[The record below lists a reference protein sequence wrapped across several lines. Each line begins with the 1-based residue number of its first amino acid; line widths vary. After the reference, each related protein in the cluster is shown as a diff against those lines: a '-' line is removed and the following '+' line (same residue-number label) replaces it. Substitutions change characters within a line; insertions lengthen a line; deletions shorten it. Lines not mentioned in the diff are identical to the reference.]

1 MIKNIV
7 FDMGNVL
14 IRFDPE
20 RFMAR
25 YSLSETDKVLLRKEV
40 FRSVEWVRMDRGA
53 LDEKSA
59 EESILPRLPEHLRS
73 VACELIEKWDDP
85 LLPVDGML
93 ELVQTLKSNQYNVY
107 LLSNAAS
114 RQHEYWK
121 RAEASRW
128 MDGALISAD
137 VKLLKPDPQIYRVFL
152 NRFSLKAEECVFIDD
167 TPINVEGA
175 IHEKMAG
182 VVFDMDVDA
191 LKQNLRA
198 LGVHL

>member
-1 MIKNIV
+1 M
-7 FDMGNVL
+7 
-14 IRFDPE
+14 
-20 RFMAR
+20 
-25 YSLSETDKVLLRKEV
+25 
-40 FRSVEWVRMDRGA
+40 
-53 LDEKSA
+53 
-59 EESILPRLPEHLRS
+59 
-73 VACELIEKWDDP
+73 
-85 LLPVDGML
+85 
-93 ELVQTLKSNQYNVY
+93 
-107 LLSNAAS
+107 
-114 RQHEYWK
+114 
-121 RAEASRW
+121 
-128 MDGALISAD
+128 ISAD